1 MTTKIIVIV
10 IVVFVSVCI
19 HALSYSTG
27 YRHALDDIAKATAKH
42 KQRLGIVK

>member
-1 MTTKIIVIV
+1 MTTKIIAIV
-10 IVVFVSVCI
+10 IVVFASVCI

-27 YRHALDDIAKATAKH
+27 YRHALDDIAKATAKR